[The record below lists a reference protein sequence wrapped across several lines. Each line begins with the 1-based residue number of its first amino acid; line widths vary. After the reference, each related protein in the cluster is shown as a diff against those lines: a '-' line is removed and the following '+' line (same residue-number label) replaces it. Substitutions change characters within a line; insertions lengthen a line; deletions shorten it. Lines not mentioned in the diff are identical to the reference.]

1 MNFAFC
7 FTCNAGRNPLG
18 LSAVDQGMKKRSM
31 LAIASLAA
39 GVVTALVTPPPHAS
53 AAEHGATGATGL
65 LQNDNP
71 VAPLLDGA
79 APQVADALPEAPGTG
94 GLL

>member
-1 MNFAFC
+1 
-7 FTCNAGRNPLG
+7 
-18 LSAVDQGMKKRSM
+18 MKKRSM

-53 AAEHGATGATGL
+53 AADHSAAGPTGL

-71 VAPLLDGA
+71 ITPLVDGA
-79 APQVADALPEAPGTG
+79 VPLVGEALPQTPDIG
-94 GLL
+94 GVA